1 MAPSLAN
8 WIKKINYRLGGSTV
22 YPMEIPPAWNYQQ
35 YLKIYG
41 EVGWLFGAN
50 SLISESVADV
60 KWHLFEKDGNQQGD
74 EVDDHPLLDM
84 WAYVNPF
91 QTKYEFIQL
100 TQLYLGLVGEA
111 FWVLNFNAL
120 GVPAE
125 MWLAPPQFMHIIPSP
140 KTYISHYE
148 YRRDVGTLRLEVPE
162 VIHIMNP
169 DPYNPYRGI
178 GPAQSIAVDL
188 DSEKYAARYQNRLF
202 FNDAKPGMMITYDDI
217 PEKAERDKI
226 RAEWNEIHQGWRNA
240 LKTGFLWGGAKAST
254 LTVTNKDME
263 FWRLRKWSPEI
274 IRGAYK
280 LSAAMMGMEGPGSR
294 ARVEADE
301 YIFTKYTVK
310 PALTRIKEAINEQL
324 VPLYDDGFMMGFED
338 PVPENREALVAEAKE
353 LYPIGII
360 TREEARVSLGYDAEP
375 ENGGTFSEPVVPTET
390 EKNLKHSRLVVRT
403 FTDEEKAIRWKL
415 FVDKAEEEEESA
427 KRLFKELWFT
437 QMDEVMEAWEQIP
450 DIDHAFNDYGAV
462 ETWNKEFNP
471 FIAQVF
477 ASAYEMAIGGG
488 VLAPVHRDFE
498 EPALS
503 PEALEWIEARSLSM
517 ATMVNGTTKEE
528 LRAALKIGYE
538 AGESI
543 QQLTKRIRVY
553 YQDGFER
560 RAKMV
565 ARTEVISANNEG
577 ALQGYE
583 KEGVVKVEYF
593 PAPGACEICL
603 AWASGG
609 NPTGEY
615 PINESHGIITDQ
627 THPNCRC
634 VFLPVID

>member
-8 WIKKINYRLGGSTV
+8 WIKKITYRLGGSTV

-111 FWVLNFNAL
+111 FWVLNFNTL

-125 MWLAPPQFMHIIPSP
+125 MWLAPPQFMHIMPSP

-148 YRRDVGTLRLEVPE
+148 YRRAVGTLRLEVPE
-162 VIHIMNP
+162 VIHIMSP
-169 DPYNPYRGI
+169 DPFNPYRGI

-202 FNDAKPGMMITYDDI
+202 FNDAKPGMMITYEDI
-217 PEKAERDKI
+217 PEKEERDKI

-254 LTVTNKDME
+254 LTITNKDME

-324 VPLYDDGFMMGFED
+324 IPLYDDGFMMGFDD

-360 TREEARVSLGYDAEP
+360 TREEARVGLGYDAKPAAGE
-375 ENGGTFSEPVVPTET
+375 TFKETVEPTEA
-390 EKNLKHSRLVVRT
+390 EKAHKHENLVTKT
-403 FTDEEKAIRWKL
+403 FTEEEKAIRWRL
-415 FVDKAEEEEESA
+415 YADKAEEEEESA
-427 KRLFKELWFT
+427 KRLFSKLWYA
-437 QMDEVMEAWEQIP
+437 QMDEVIEAWEQLP
-450 DIDHAFNDYGAV
+450 DIDSAFNDYKAV
-462 ETWNKEFNP
+462 ETWDKAFNP

-477 ASAYEMAIGGG
+477 ASAYDMATGGG
-488 VLAPVHRDFE
+488 VLAPAQRALE
-498 EPALS
+498 EPVLAQ
-503 PEALEWIEARSLSM
+503 EALEWVEARSLSM
-517 ATMVNGTTKEE
+517 ATMVNGTTKKE
-528 LRAALKIGYE
+528 LRLALKTGFE

-543 QQLTKRIRVY
+543 SQLTKRIRVY
-553 YQDGFER
+553 YQDGYER

-565 ARTEVISANNEG
+565 ARTEVIAANNEG

-583 KEGVVKVEYF
+583 KEGVDKVEFYATLDERNDW
-593 PAPGACEICL
+593 PSEPCRELHG
-603 AWASGG
+603 
-609 NPTGEY
+609 TVH
-615 PINESHGIITDQ
+615 PINESHGIIPV
-627 THPNCRC
+627 HVNCRC
-634 VFLPVID
+634 VWVPVVD

>member
-8 WIKKINYRLGGSTV
+8 WIKRLTSYRLGGSSI
-22 YPMEIPPAWNYQQ
+22 YAMEIPPAWNYQQ
-35 YLKIYG
+35 YLKVYG

-60 KWHLFEKDGNQQGD
+60 KWHLYEKDGNQQGD

-84 WAYVNPF
+84 FAYVNPF
-91 QTKYEFIQL
+91 QTRYEFIQL
-100 TQLYLGLVGEA
+100 TQLYMGLVGEA
-111 FWVLNFNAL
+111 FWVLNFNSL

-125 MWLAPPQFMHIIPSP
+125 MWLAPPQFMHIIPSA

-148 YRRDVGTLRLEVPE
+148 YRRNVGSLQLEIPE
-162 VIHIMNP
+162 VVHLMSPNP
-169 DPYNPYRGI
+169 FNPYRGL

-202 FNDAKPGMMITYDDI
+202 YNDAKPGMLITYEDI
-217 PEKAERDKI
+217 PEEAERAKI

-254 LTVTNKDME
+254 LTLTNKDME

-301 YIFTKYTVK
+301 YIFAKYTVK

-324 VPLYDDGFMMGFED
+324 VPLYDEGWMMGFDD
-338 PVPENREALVAEAKE
+338 PVPENREALVNEAKE
-353 LYPIGII
+353 LYPIGVI
-360 TREEARVSLGYDAEP
+360 TREEARINLGYDAEP
-375 ENGGTFSEPVVPTET
+375 EGGTFAKPAEPTAAA
-390 EKNLKHSRLVVRT
+390 KAHKHARLVART
-403 FTDEEKAIRWKL
+403 FTDEEKAVRWRL
-415 FVDKAEEEEESA
+415 YADKAEDEEESA
-427 KRLFKELWFT
+427 KRLFSKLWYA
-437 QMDEVMEAWEQIP
+437 QMDAVIEAWEQIP
-450 DIDHAFNDYGAV
+450 DIDQAFNDYLAV
-462 ETWNKEFNP
+462 ETWDREFNP

-477 ASAYEMAIGGG
+477 ASAYEMATGGG
-488 VLAPVHRDFE
+488 VLAPAHRAIE
-498 EPALS
+498 EPVLS
-503 PEALEWIEARSLSM
+503 PEALEWIEVRSL
-517 ATMVNGTTKEE
+517 ALAKMVNGTTKEE
-528 LRAALKIGYE
+528 LRAAIQAGYE

-543 QQLTKRIRVY
+543 QQLTKRIRFY
-553 YQDGFER
+553 YQNGYER

-565 ARTEVISANNEG
+565 ARTEVIAANNEG

-583 KEGVVKVEYF
+583 KEGVTKVEFY
-593 PAPGACEICL
+593 ATLDERNDWPGEPCRDL
-603 AWASGG
+603 HG
-609 NPTGEY
+609 NQY
-615 PINESHGIITDQ
+615 PINESHNMIPV
-627 THPNCRC
+627 HVNCRC
-634 VFLPVID
+634 VFIPVVD